1 MAAVIKKELDSAEG
15 YGREFA
21 CASVCCFDKMAARFT
36 EEFAKLGYKFALVEL
51 DVDDFSEYNKEYYVT
66 IGNDGKLFVK
76 KAYLTDSRYEGY
88 ISNSSEIAYV
98 HEACSSAVLNE
109 LDTSNLVEFSIRE
122 FGDDEY
128 EDDDCTVGIDISKCD
143 DRGGYLYSYS
153 YPDEDFGRINISVF
167 AEKELPK
174 SKLLEILTRL

>member
-1 MAAVIKKELDSAEG
+1 MAAVIKKELDSVEG

-21 CASVCCFDKMAARFT
+21 SATVCCFDKMAARFVQ
-36 EEFAKLGYKFALVEL
+36 EFVKLGYDVSVVE
-51 DVDDFSEYNKEYYVT
+51 VDADGFSDYEKEYYVT
-66 IGNDGKLFVK
+66 VDNENKLFAE
-76 KAYLTDSRYEGY
+76 KAYRTNSWGDGY
-88 ISNSSEIAYV
+88 IIDEPELAYIHESCSSEI
-98 HEACSSAVLNE
+98 LNKI
-109 LDTSNLVEFSIRE
+109 DTMFLTEFSIRE

-128 EDDDCTVGIDISKCD
+128 EDNDCTVGVDISKCD

-167 AEKELPK
+167 AERELPK